1 MILYFL
7 KDYGILGLQTLLMSD
22 KSNFWIQTNK
32 FVVKQDKIE
41 FIIIGLKLFC
51 EPKTVTFLGVNLDTK
66 LNWSALTRDLC

>member
-7 KDYGILGLQTLLMSD
+7 KDYGILGLKTLIMSD

-32 FVVKQDKIE
+32 LVVKQDKTE
-41 FIIIGLKLFC
+41 FIIIGLKLFW
-51 EPKTVTFLGVNLDTK
+51 EPVTFLGVHLDTK